1 MKYIVFGNMV
11 VDDLYYLDGT
21 VKKGLAGGVGYYML
35 AAMRALTE
43 DVMLFSHAGSDF
55 DELFLPSFEKA
66 GMRTDGVYISDD
78 KKSYANELHYTP
90 DGRWNAKLKY
100 ERMNMAAGTS
110 EMKIDYG
117 LLAEEVA
124 DCKGMVVSI
133 SLNSKS
139 FDILRRLRDMVGFKL
154 CYEPYPRDLIPEFR
168 FELKKRIQ
176 QVDIFSINYP
186 ETKDVFE
193 VKNKAEAISLYK
205 KMSAHTD
212 ILFRCGKEGAYLIS
226 KGEVYHGP
234 LYDAGRNTD
243 PTGCGNCSTA
253 ATTYGLCE
261 GYSAEQAVKLGSVVA
276 GINAT
281 KFGAIDKFTIKQRND
296 ILKAVGVV

>member
-1 MKYIVFGNMV
+1 MKYIALGNLV
-11 VDDLYYLDGT
+11 VDDLYFLDGN
-21 VKKGLAGGVGYYML
+21 VKKGIAGGVGYYM
-35 AAMRALTE
+35 ATAIRALTE
-43 DVMLFSHAGSDF
+43 EVMLFSEAGSDF
-55 DELFLPSFEKA
+55 DELFLPHFEKTK
-66 GMRTDGVYISDD
+66 MRTDGIYISSD
-78 KKSYANELHYTP
+78 KKSYANELHYNP
-90 DGRWNAKLKY
+90 DGRWNVKLKY
-100 ERMNMAAGTS
+100 ERINMAAGTN

-124 DCKGMVVSI
+124 DCKGMVISI
-133 SLNSKS
+133 SLSSKS
-139 FDILRRLRDMVGFKL
+139 WDIIRRLHKMVGFKL

-234 LYDAGRNTD
+234 LYKAGRDID

-253 ATTYGLCE
+253 ATTFGLCE
-261 GYSAEQAVKLGSVVA
+261 GYGEEKAVKLGSVVA
-276 GINAT
+276 GINAV
-281 KFGAIDKFTIKQRND
+281 KFGAMDKFSAKQRND
-296 ILKAVGVV
+296 ILRTVGIK